1 MRMSGE
7 SCTGK
12 WLFISLILLHL
23 KMSSFVWIRW
33 GLWGYNWRAWWC
45 FVMWGARSSHNP
57 MLLFFFFSSKQGK
70 RLDLVTCAFSVCT
83 SRIFMHLTPL
93 CLPSGDMLDL
103 LKWRAHPERINDSL
117 SKLKEIDGSEI
128 VKVGQQTHSRPWF
141 GPAFSCLVRNEVS
154 LFCFNQN
161 VFKVQVEKACFVLL

>member
-45 FVMWGARSSHNP
+45 FVMWDARSSHNP
-57 MLLFFFFSSKQGK
+57 HNPVLLLLFFFFDLDLDH
-70 RLDLVTCAFSVCT
+70 LDLVTVCK
-83 SRIFMHLTPL
+83 SCVFLHLTPPC

-128 VKVGQQTHSRPWF
+128 VKVGQQTDSRPWF
-141 GPAFSCLVRNEVS
+141 GPAFSCLVHFNS
-154 LFCFNQN
+154 ILFI
-161 VFKVQVEKACFVLL
+161 